1 MAPKTALIT
10 GSSSGLGKKIQE
22 VLTSDGWRLVLNSR
36 SHRSTQENNHLYV
49 SYDVTDQR
57 QVCELREEVEK
68 EICSLDAVIHTVGP
82 FIRER
87 KLFLEHSVSDI
98 LKLTEGNLLSSFWIA
113 KEFLPM
119 IRQSGNG
126 RLIYFGFGRVEEA
139 PAWPDRSV
147 YAATKTALASFTK
160 SLAVEEACHGVTVNL
175 LCPGDIV
182 GEKKEMSIKEV
193 SQLTDNE
200 TPRGRPGSGEDVARV
215 VQFLLEEKADFFTG
229 NILDIT
235 GGLDVITPFSKRL
248 TK

>member
-1 MAPKTALIT
+1 MTPKTALIT

-22 VLTSDGWRLVLNSR
+22 LLSDDGWRLVLNSR
-36 SHRSTQENNHLYV
+36 SVPPSQEKNHLYV
-49 SYDVTDQR
+49 SYDITDYN
-57 QVCELREEVEK
+57 QVSALREQMEK
-68 EICSLDAVIHTVGP
+68 EIGSLDAVIHTVGP

-87 KLFLEHSVSDI
+87 KLFLEHSVYEI
-98 LKLTEGNLLSSFWIA
+98 LDLTEGNLLSSFWIA

-119 IRQSGNG
+119 LRQSGYG

-182 GEKKEMSIKEV
+182 GKKKEMSIKEV
-193 SQLTDNE
+193 SQLTDTE

-215 VQFLLEEKADFFTG
+215 VQFLLEERSDFFTG
-229 NILDIT
+229 NILDVT
-235 GGLDVITPFSKRL
+235 GGLDVITPFSKRI
-248 TK
+248 KK